1 MTLEASFAALGE
13 TFGHLKRA
21 LDNLVWAVVQGQPQ
35 TGEGHA
41 LVDQYDAATN
51 DLLGLVREAQE
62 AERGGR
68 QAVHGPLDLAR
79 TRQALT
85 VCHERFNQLSIHFYD
100 DLVAYDWIDALNILA
115 RERGREWDG
124 WVQGVKDAL
133 NRCPQPLHDVSE
145 ALFACWQDLTE
156 SAILL
161 PVAARAVP
169 TASKTDHAQENASG
183 EPQHGT
189 NTRD

>member
-1 MTLEASFAALGE
+1 MTLEASFAELSE
-13 TFGHLKRA
+13 TFGHLERA
-21 LDNLVWAVVQGQPQ
+21 LDNLVWAVVQGQPE

-62 AERGGR
+62 AGKEGR
-68 QAVHGPLDLAR
+68 QAVRAPLDLAR
-79 TRQALT
+79 TRQALAA
-85 VCHERFNQLSIHFYD
+85 CHDRFNQLSVHFYD
-100 DLVAYDWIDALNILA
+100 DLVSFDWIDALNNLA

-156 SAILL
+156 SASLL
-161 PVAARAVP
+161 PVTVRAVP
-169 TASKTDHAQENASG
+169 TDSQTDHAQKNASG

-189 NTRD
+189 NTQD